1 MSKVITASF
10 DSRSSAEQALHHLEK
25 LGVTEQQVSII
36 VSDDTHGAFDTVEV
50 EEGNKSDE
58 GIVAG
63 GIAGG
68 LVGAVV
74 AGLLS
79 AGALAVPAA
88 GIVIS
93 GWLVSAA
100 AGMGAG
106 MAAGGVIGGLIG
118 AGIPEHEAQA
128 YEAALKQGAIL
139 MAVRPNNEEQ
149 AATVKN
155 TLSTLDAH
163 NIAA

>member
-10 DSRSSAEQALHHLEK
+10 KNRPAAEQALHSLENM
-25 LGVTEQQVSII
+25 GVTEEQVSMI
-36 VSDDTHGAFDTVEV
+36 VSDDTHGLFHIEK
-50 EEGNKSDE
+50 ENKSEE

-68 LVGAVV
+68 LVGAVLAAV
-74 AGLLS
+74 LS
-79 AGALAVPAA
+79 AGALAVPSA
-88 GIVIS
+88 GIIIS

-106 MAAGGVIGGLIG
+106 MATGGLLGGLIG
-118 AGIPEHEAQA
+118 AGIPEHEAKQ
-128 YEAALKQGAIL
+128 YEEAVKQGDIVL
-139 MAVRPNNEEQ
+139 AVKPVNDEQ
-149 AATVKN
+149 AQTVRSALTAT
-155 TLSTLDAH
+155 DAY

>member
-10 DSRSSAEQALHHLEK
+10 DSRPSAEQALKQLEG
-25 LGVTEQQVSII
+25 LGVTEDQVSVI
-36 VSDDTHGAFDTVEV
+36 VSDDTHGTHFITDRE
-50 EEGNKSDE
+50 NKSDE

-63 GIAGG
+63 GLAGG
-68 LVGAVV
+68 LVGAVI
-74 AGLLS
+74 AGVLS

-118 AGIPEHEAQA
+118 AGIPEHEAVA
-128 YEAALKQGAIL
+128 YEDAVKGGAIL
-139 MAVRPNNEEQ
+139 MAVRPNTEEQ
-149 AATVKN
+149 AQTVK
-155 TLSTLDAH
+155 TVLSATDAH
-163 NIAA
+163 NVAA

>member
-10 DSRSSAEQALHHLEK
+10 RTRPAAEQALRHLED
-25 LGVTEQQVSII
+25 LGVNEDQVSVI
-36 VSDDTHGAFDTVEV
+36 VSDETRGGSFTIDKD
-50 EEGNKSDE
+50 NKSEE

-63 GIAGG
+63 GLAGG
-68 LVGAVV
+68 LVGAVI

-106 MAAGGVIGGLIG
+106 MAAGGLLGGLIG
-118 AGIPEHEAQA
+118 AGIPENEAEFYQ
-128 YEAALKQGAIL
+128 EAVKNGAIV
-139 MAVRPNNEEQ
+139 MAVRPSNEEQ
-149 AATVKN
+149 AKSVKT
-155 TLSTLDAH
+155 TLSTLDAY

>member
-10 DSRSSAEQALHHLEK
+10 DTRPAAEQALRQLEN
-25 LGVTEQQVSII
+25 LGVTEDQVSVI
-36 VSDDTHGAFDTVEV
+36 VSDDTHGTSFKER
-50 EEGNKSDE
+50 ENKSDE

-74 AGLLS
+74 AGVLS

-118 AGIPEHEAQA
+118 AGIPEDEAEA
-128 YEAALKQGAIL
+128 YETAVKNGAIL

-149 AATVKN
+149 ALTVKN
-155 TLSTLDAH
+155 TLSSSDAH

>member
-1 MSKVITASF
+1 MSGVITASF
-10 DSRSSAEQALHHLEK
+10 DTREAAEKALHKLENA
-25 LGVTEQQVSII
+25 GVTESQVSII
-36 VSDDTHGAFDTVEV
+36 ISDDTHGTHFTVDRES
-50 EEGNKSDE
+50 KSDE

-63 GIAGG
+63 GLAGG
-68 LVGAVV
+68 LVGAVL
-74 AGLLS
+74 ASILS

-118 AGIPEHEAQA
+118 AGIPEDEAKV
-128 YEAALKQGAIL
+128 YEDAVKSGAIL
-139 MAVRPNNEEQ
+139 MAVRPESDEQ
-149 AATVKN
+149 SATVKSA
-155 TLSTLDAH
+155 LSATDAH

>member
-1 MSKVITASF
+1 MSGVITASF
-10 DSRSSAEQALHHLEK
+10 DTREAAEQALHKLENV
-25 LGVTEQQVSII
+25 GVTEGQVSII
-36 VSDDTHGAFDTVEV
+36 VSDDTHGSHFTIDRD
-50 EEGNKSDE
+50 NKSDE

-63 GIAGG
+63 GLAGG
-68 LVGAVV
+68 LVGAVI
-74 AGLLS
+74 AGVLS

-118 AGIPEHEAQA
+118 AGIPEHEAKV
-128 YEAALKQGAIL
+128 YEDAVKSGAIV
-139 MAVRPNNEEQ
+139 MAVRPDNEEQ
-149 AATVKN
+149 SATVKN
-155 TLSTLDAH
+155 ALSSTDAH
-163 NIAA
+163 NVAA

>member
-1 MSKVITASF
+1 MSRIITASF
-10 DSRSSAEQALHHLEK
+10 DTRNAAENALRQLEN
-25 LGVTEQQVSII
+25 LGVTESQVSVI
-36 VSDDTHGAFDTVEV
+36 VSDDTHGTHFITDRE
-50 EEGNKSDE
+50 NKSDE

-63 GIAGG
+63 GLAGG
-68 LVGAVV
+68 LVGAVI
-74 AGLLS
+74 AGVLS

-128 YEAALKQGAIL
+128 YEDAVKGGAIL
-139 MAVRPNNEEQ
+139 MAVRPSNEDQ
-149 AATVKN
+149 ADTVKA

>member
-10 DSRSSAEQALHHLEK
+10 KSRPAAEHALRQLED
-25 LGVTEQQVSII
+25 LGITEDQVSVI
-36 VSDDTHGAFDTVEV
+36 VSDDTKGSSFDIDTD
-50 EEGNKSDE
+50 NKSDE

-63 GIAGG
+63 GVAGG
-68 LVGAVV
+68 LVGAVLAAV
-74 AGLLS
+74 LS

-88 GIVIS
+88 GIIVS

-106 MAAGGVIGGLIG
+106 MAAGGLIGGLIG
-118 AGIPEHEAQA
+118 AGIPE
-128 YEAALKQGAIL
+128 YEAKLHEDAVKSGAIL
-139 MAVRPNNEEQ
+139 LAVRPNDEEQ
-149 AATVKN
+149 AKLVKE
-155 TLSTLDAH
+155 TLESLHAQ

>member
-1 MSKVITASF
+1 MSKIITARF
-10 DSRSSAEQALHHLEK
+10 QDKTSAQEALHRLEN
-25 LGVTEQQVSII
+25 LGVTEDQVSMIL
-36 VSDDTHGAFDTVEV
+36 SETTHGEIV
-50 EEGNKSDE
+50 EEKETKSEE

-68 LVGAVV
+68 LVGAVIAAV
-74 AGLLS
+74 LS

-118 AGIPEHEAQA
+118 AGIPEDEAKLHEDAVR
-128 YEAALKQGAIL
+128 QGAVL
-139 MAVRPNNEEQ
+139 LAVKPENETQ
-149 AATVKN
+149 AETIR
-155 TLSTLDAH
+155 STFTQSQAQ

>member
-10 DSRSSAEQALHHLEK
+10 DSRSAAEQALHHLEG

-36 VSDDTHGAFDTVEV
+36 VSDNTHVSFDESEI

-100 AGMGAG
+100 AGLGAG

-118 AGIPEHEAQA
+118 AGIPEHEVKA
-128 YEAALKQGAIL
+128 YEEAVKKGAIL
-139 MAVRPNNEEQ
+139 MAVRPDNEDQ
-149 AATVKN
+149 AATVKK